1 MPIEP
6 ETSSSSSTR
15 VLVVDD
21 EEMIRWSI
29 EQTLSKAGYEVV
41 GAGTGAEGMAL
52 FRRLHPAVVFLD
64 IRLPDVDGIT
74 LLKHIN
80 EGTGTATAVIMMTAF
95 EEDCSATEVARLGA
109 CRYLRKPFDFDELE
123 KLVSQ
128 ALYRRR

>member
-1 MPIEP
+1 MPIER
-6 ETSSSSSTR
+6 ETPTTR

-52 FRRLHPAVVFLD
+52 FRQLHPAVVFLD
-64 IRLPDVDGIT
+64 IRLPDVNGIT
-74 LLKHIN
+74 VLKHIN
-80 EGTGTATAVIMMTAF
+80 EGTGTAPAVIMMTAF

-109 CRYLRKPFDFDELE
+109 CRYLRKPFNFDELE
-123 KLVSQ
+123 KLVRQ